1 MGTLDPGDIISLIM
15 LCICVLTL
23 SLNTW
28 HTSKKDT
35 ETDSERITKISTQLD
50 NITCM
55 LTEVKLDLSSMK
67 TEMKADHDLL
77 IKTTQSVKSAWHEI
91 NNIRGFGSKEN
102 DEGEKGNG

>member
-35 ETDSERITKISTQLD
+35 ETDSERITKISTQMD
-50 NITCM
+50 
-55 LTEVKLDLSSMK
+55 KL
-67 TEMKADHDLL
+67 LL
-77 IKTTQSVKSAWHEI
+77 LVP
-91 NNIRGFGSKEN
+91 IRFM
-102 DEGEKGNG
+102 DVQV